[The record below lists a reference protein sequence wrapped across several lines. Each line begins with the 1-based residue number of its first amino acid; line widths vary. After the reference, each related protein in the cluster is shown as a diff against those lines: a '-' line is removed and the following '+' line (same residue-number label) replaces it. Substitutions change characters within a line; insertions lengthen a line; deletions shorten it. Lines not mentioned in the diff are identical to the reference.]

1 MTPKLL
7 AALSRSY
14 LPQAPAPRP
23 SLILHLRSRAE
34 VLETARAAV
43 GLQSSRRARAVQE
56 LEEIPAP
63 SEGPWEPVP

>member
-23 SLILHLRSRAE
+23 SAPHLRSRAE